1 MKPLTVVTL
10 LIAVTALVALLGS
23 VVGAVAYPPGAVF
36 AALVHPSSDAG
47 YVLWSLRFPRVASAL
62 LVGGALGLAGTLLQS
77 CLRNSL
83 ADPYLTGGSAG
94 AALAIALAIA
104 GGLTPTA
111 YAPLAFVAALAATSI
126 AATLAR
132 FGGRVS
138 VERLILAGI
147 AISSLCASL
156 TTLVILFA
164 PRASAALSILAWL
177 GGSLVGHGWRDVAAA
192 TVYALLGGVVAASAL
207 PALNALRTGEVRAAA
222 LGIDIERTR
231 WVVVAAASLL
241 TGAAVSVSG
250 IIGFVGLVVPH
261 VARAAVGTDVR
272 WAAAA
277 SIPIGAM
284 VVLAA
289 DALARGLA
297 PPLELPVGILLSVLG
312 VPAFLAIALR
322 RPAIA

>member
-1 MKPLTVVTL
+1 MKPLAVVAL
-10 LIAVTALVALLGS
+10 LVVLVALAALAS
-23 VVGAVAYPPGAVF
+23 TTVGAVRYPPAAVL
-36 AALVHPSSDAG
+36 AAFTHPASDAG

-62 LVGGALGLAGTLLQS
+62 VVGGALGLAGTLLQS

-83 ADPYLTGGSAG
+83 ADPYLIGGSAG

-104 GGLTPTA
+104 GGVAVTA

-126 AATLAR
+126 AASLAR
-132 FGGRVS
+132 LGGRAS
-138 VERLILAGI
+138 VERIILAGI
-147 AISSLCASL
+147 AISSLCASF
-156 TTLVILFA
+156 TTLVILFS
-164 PRASAALSILAWL
+164 PRASASLSILAWL
-177 GGSLVGHGWRDVAAA
+177 GGSLVGHGWHDVAAA
-192 TVYALLGGVVAASAL
+192 SVYALLGAAVAASAL

-222 LGIDIERTR
+222 LGVDIERTR

-241 TGAAVSVSG
+241 TAAAVSISG

-272 WAAAA
+272 WTAAA
-277 SIPIGAM
+277 SIPIGAA
-284 VVLAA
+284 VVLGA

-297 PPLELPVGILLSVLG
+297 PPLELPVGILLSLLG
-312 VPAFLAIALR
+312 VPAFLAIAAR